1 MKIELT
7 KKEADYLSNAPFW
20 DWKRAEL
27 DLKFEEF
34 WIGDNKK
41 ALKKVREYH
50 AGQEKFYREL
60 YEKLRSIA

>member
-7 KKEADYLSNAPFW
+7 KKEAEYLSDAPFW

-27 DLKFEEF
+27 DLEFEKLLL
-34 WIGDNKK
+34 GNNKK
-41 ALKKVREYH
+41 ALKKAHKYH
-50 AGQEKFYREL
+50 ASQEKFYREL